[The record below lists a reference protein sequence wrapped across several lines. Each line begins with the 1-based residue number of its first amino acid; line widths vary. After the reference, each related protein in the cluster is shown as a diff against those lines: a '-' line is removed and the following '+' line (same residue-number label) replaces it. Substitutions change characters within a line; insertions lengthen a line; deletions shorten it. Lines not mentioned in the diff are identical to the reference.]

1 MATTFPSSSINSSS
15 SSSSSSSDFY
25 FFNGGLYGDGPLM
38 KEPLRQKLHAQLLSD
53 RFRLDFMAAKPKA
66 PSISDRNGD
75 RHGGAGLKSRKM
87 VEQEGI
93 ITFDAVPS
101 EEDERFLRDDYE
113 RLVADVSASQSV
125 SRTDGQLYS
134 YLQFG

>member
-1 MATTFPSSSINSSS
+1 MPVPVLTP
-15 SSSSSSSDFY
+15 
-25 FFNGGLYGDGPLM
+25 GQEWRPMRGP
-38 KEPLRQKLHAQLLSD
+38 KPLRQKLHAQLLSD

-75 RHGGAGLKSRKM
+75 RHGGAGLKSRQM

-125 SRTDGQLYS
+125 SQSDRRAVVLLPSIWLKYGFISLCSLT
-134 YLQFG
+134 F